1 MLHFRNLIHWLFSP
15 ENVWAFI
22 FCLIVILLFIA
33 TADSS
38 PLWIYQ
44 GF

>member
-1 MLHFRNLIHWLFSP
+1 MQPKREIN
-15 ENVWAFI
+15 ENVWAVLLGL
-22 FCLIVILLFIA
+22 LIIGLIIM
-33 TADSS
+33 TSDSS